1 MLRIF
6 LAVTLLLAVC
16 WDSWSTPIIKGRKF
30 MDLPES
36 CGEGTRFAHGGSCLT
51 PFHMGVRNRTGL
63 SVSFGGHN
71 GTTLNTTRHNASSVH
86 IGGTDRVAANHQAM
100 YNVTSSNFDCGTH
113 HRTAVNH
120 SRLVVCFHKLSPHIS
135 KI

>member
-71 GTTLNTTRHNASSVH
+71 GTTLNTTR
-86 IGGTDRVAANHQAM
+86 

-120 SRLVVCFHKLSPHIS
+120 SRTTSIQRNMTNSHANGTMRSGCF
-135 KI
+135 